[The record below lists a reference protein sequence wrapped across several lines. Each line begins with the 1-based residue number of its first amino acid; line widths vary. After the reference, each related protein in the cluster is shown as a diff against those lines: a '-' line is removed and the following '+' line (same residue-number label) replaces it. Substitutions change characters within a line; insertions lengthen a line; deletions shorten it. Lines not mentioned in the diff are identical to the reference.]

1 MFYQKNKLMKIF
13 QKINITHIFDQI
25 SRKPIYFLF
34 LSILIILLFKIFG
47 PFETNPLYSF
57 GGEYIRDGISGKLF
71 PGWPTIEPNILSMIL
86 ANGYRSSVEVFN
98 GNLPLWNHYVGFGQP
113 LLATMQSAALFPF
126 TWLYYFPNGLLITHA
141 LLQFIGGLGSF
152 LFFKKV
158 GLNNKAAFFGA
169 FLFQFNG
176 IFAWLQNACFNPIA
190 FFPWLLYSFES
201 IYQVIKNGVFNFIK
215 LKKYIITGIITATL
229 AVYSGFPEIVYL
241 YSLFLF
247 SWILLRLFELT
258 NLYKKLYFS
267 LIIFLIALTAL
278 FLSFPAMITFYD
290 FTEIAFLGGH
300 QGDGYSKAHLSNWS
314 LLQYIFPY
322 ITGGIFS
329 RITPLTLSIWGSIG
343 GYILLMPLIFAILG
357 ILFFKKNKVIIFL
370 VSWIIF
376 CLCVSH
382 SLPYVHDL
390 FYSIQ
395 IHKIIPAYRYLNII
409 WIFSIIYISSIFVN
423 YLTSTNTFPKYEINS
438 KLRIA
443 IKFISLPLVVICFYF
458 FAKEV
463 DPFNNNVHSLGY
475 LLFFIIVIY
484 FLIFKFDKEK
494 LKFLIIIA
502 LLEAYISFFAP
513 ITAYPL
519 NVNKDLGLVNF
530 LKDNIGR
537 QSFVSF
543 PGQGDPII
551 PNLGAYFGIKQL
563 NYNDFPSPSETIN
576 YINMNLD
583 PYGAFLFLPDFPP
596 GQNYIDRQNYFL
608 KNLESYAKAGVKY
621 FVTRNDV
628 LHELPTNFYNTSKLT
643 SLHEDSDFNKDFQ
656 FEISSKEAISIS
668 GIKIWIDNIN
678 NSSDGELYLKICSH
692 NNCSTGQLSLQQS
705 INQDYNQIN
714 LDKPLDIK
722 NIFSLNIS
730 RNNSTKP
737 VSFRMQKS
745 LSNNEDLIWIKL
757 LRKISLI
764 PVYEEGNFSVFEINN
779 YKKYF
784 THPGCTSEELSFD
797 HLKISCSRDSY
808 LERLEYNAPIWTA
821 TINGKMT
828 EVKPLESFFQRI
840 KLSKGYNE
848 VIFTYKTKNQK
859 LFNLFWLGLLMLSF
873 VLLYRNVHI
882 KKS

>member
-1 MFYQKNKLMKIF
+1 MKF
-13 QKINITHIFDQI
+13 FKKITTNYVLDQI
-25 SRKPIYFLF
+25 SKKPIYFLF
-34 LSILIILLFKIFG
+34 LSNLILLLFKIFG
-47 PFETNPLYSF
+47 PFETNPLYFF
-57 GGEYIRDGISGKLF
+57 GGEYIRDGNSGKLF
-71 PGWPTIEPNILSMIL
+71 PGWPTIEPNVLSMIL

-98 GNLPLWNHYVGFGQP
+98 GHLPLWNHYVGFGQP
-113 LLATMQSAALFPF
+113 LLATMQSAPLFPF
-126 TWLYYFPNGLLITHA
+126 TWLYYFPNGLLISQA
-141 LLQFIGGLGSF
+141 LLQFIGGLGCF

-176 IFAWLQNACFNPIA
+176 IFAWLQNACFNPLA

-201 IYQVIKNGVFNFIK
+201 IYQVIKNSVFNFVK
-215 LKKYIITGIITATL
+215 LKKYIITGIIAATL

-241 YSLFLF
+241 YSLFLL
-247 SWILLRLFELT
+247 SWILLRFFELT
-258 NLYKKLYFS
+258 NTSQKLYFF
-267 LIIFLIALTAL
+267 LIIFLIALTSF
-278 FLSFPAMITFYD
+278 FLSIPALITFYD
-290 FTEIAFLGGH
+290 FMEFAFLGGH
-300 QGDGYSKAHLSNWS
+300 QGEGYSKVHLSSWS

-343 GYILLMPLIFAILG
+343 GYILLMPVIFAILG

-370 VSWIIF
+370 LSWIVFSI
-376 CLCVSH
+376 CVSH
-382 SLPYVHDL
+382 SVPYVHDL

-409 WIFSIIYISSIFVN
+409 WIFSTIYISSIFIN

-438 KLRIA
+438 NLRIT
-443 IKFISLPLVVICFYF
+443 IKFLSLPLVVICFYF
-458 FAKEV
+458 FSKEV

-475 LLFFIIVIY
+475 LLFFLTIIY
-484 FLIFKFDKEK
+484 FLIFKFNREQ
-494 LKFLIIIA
+494 LKFLIIVA
-502 LLEAYISFFAP
+502 LLESYISFVAP

-519 NVNKDLGLVNF
+519 NVKKDLGLVSF
-530 LKDNIGR
+530 LKDNIDR

-563 NYNDFPSPSETIN
+563 NYNDFPSPIETIN
-576 YINMNLD
+576 YINSNLD

-608 KNLESYAKAGVKY
+608 KNLDAYANAGVKY
-621 FVTRNDV
+621 FVTRNDI
-628 LHELPTNFYNTSKLT
+628 LHELPTNFYNTSNL
-643 SLHEDSDFNKDFQ
+643 SELNENSDFNKNFE
-656 FEISSKEAISIS
+656 FEINSKEEISIS
-668 GIKIWIDNIN
+668 SIKIWIDTLN
-678 NSSDGELYLKICSH
+678 NSSDGVLYLKICS
-692 NNCSTGQLSLQQS
+692 NDNCSSGQLSLQQA

-714 LDKPLDIK
+714 LDKPLDIENSFTL
-722 NIFSLNIS
+722 NIF

-737 VSFRMQKS
+737 VTFRMQKS
-745 LSNNEDLIWIKL
+745 LSNNKDLILIKL
-757 LRKISLI
+757 LRNINLI
-764 PVYEEGNFSVFEINN
+764 PVYNEGDFSVFEINN

-784 THPGCTSEELSFD
+784 THPGCTSEEISFD

-821 TINGKMT
+821 TINGEIT
-828 EVKPLESFFQRI
+828 EVEPLESFFQRI

-859 LFNLFWLGLLMLSF
+859 LFSLIWFGMLLISF
-873 VLLYRNVHI
+873 FLMYWNVHI
-882 KKS
+882 KKFLKK